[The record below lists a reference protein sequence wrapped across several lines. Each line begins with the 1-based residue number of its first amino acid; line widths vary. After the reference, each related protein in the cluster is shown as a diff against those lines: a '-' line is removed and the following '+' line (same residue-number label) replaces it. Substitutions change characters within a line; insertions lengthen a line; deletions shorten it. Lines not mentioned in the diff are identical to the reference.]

1 MDSLTQ
7 IVLGAAVGEAVCGKK
22 IGNKAMLWGAIA
34 GTIPDLDVLANP
46 WLDTVQELN
55 WHRSFSHSLLFA
67 LMASPLLALLLRRLY
82 PKSAVLFKDWFWL
95 FFLGF
100 VTHAL
105 LDCCT
110 TWGTQLFWPF
120 SRQGI
125 AFYNVFV
132 IDPFYTLPFMVLLI
146 WAATKPKHEP
156 LRRRLNTLG
165 LLVSTG
171 YLVFTFVAKYSANQA
186 FESSMARQGI
196 AYKDYISKPTP
207 FNAILWAVTAKTESG
222 YYNGFYSLLDEDK
235 NIDFSYFPKN
245 KDLLKPYLPHPKL
258 ERLLKITKDY
268 YIVEKK
274 EGEGQDE
281 QIMIHDLR
289 FGEFNG
295 WMENGG
301 EFVFSY
307 TLQGDQKKLQIDQK
321 PFNYRPEQGYLK
333 AFIKRITGQ
342 KP

>member
-34 GTIPDLDVLANP
+34 GTIPDLDILANP
-46 WLDTVQELN
+46 WLDTVEELS
-55 WHRSFSHSLLFA
+55 WHRSLTHSLLFA
-67 LMASPLLALLLRRLY
+67 ILASPLFAALLRRIY
-82 PKSAVLFKDWFWL
+82 PNSAARFKDWYWL

-120 SRQGI
+120 SREGI

-132 IDPFYTLPFMVLLI
+132 IDPSYTLPFMALLI
-146 WAATKPKHEP
+146 WAATKAKYDP
-156 LRRRLNTLG
+156 LRQRLNTLG
-165 LLVSTG
+165 LVISTG
-171 YLVFTFVAKYSANQA
+171 YLAFTFLAKHSANQV
-186 FESSMARQGI
+186 FEESLAQQGI
-196 AYKDYISKPTP
+196 AYNDYISKPTP
-207 FNAILWAVTAKTESG
+207 FNAILWAVTVKTESG
-222 YYNGFYSLLDEDK
+222 YYNGFYSLLDSNK
-235 NIDFSYFPKN
+235 NIDFTYFPKN
-245 KDLLKPYLPHPKL
+245 SHLLAPYLPHPKL
-258 ERLLKITKDY
+258 ERLLEISKDY
-268 YIVEKK
+268 YIAEEQV
-274 EGEGQDE
+274 GQ
-281 QIMIHDLR
+281 MLIHDLR

-295 WMENGG
+295 WQEKGG

-307 TLQGDQKKLQIDQK
+307 TLQEHQGQLKIGQKE
-321 PFNYRPEQGYLK
+321 FSFRPEDGYLK
-333 AFIKRITGQ
+333 TFISRIAGQ